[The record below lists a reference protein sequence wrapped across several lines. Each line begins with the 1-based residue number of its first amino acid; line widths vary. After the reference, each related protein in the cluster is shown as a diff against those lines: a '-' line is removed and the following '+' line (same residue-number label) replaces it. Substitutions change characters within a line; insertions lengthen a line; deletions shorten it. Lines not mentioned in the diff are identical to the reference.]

1 MIRKRTL
8 IIKYFDTPFRTI
20 LNSTPV
26 LYKFKHH
33 ITMILIKREGVHKH
47 CQVWILFIFRPEA
60 KISKIP
66 ENGKI
71 PTYSNYLFYF
81 FHLMIRNWQT
91 TNTVV
96 SF

>member
-8 IIKYFDTPFRTI
+8 IIKCFDTPFRTI

-33 ITMILIKREGVHKH
+33 ITMILIKIRGCTKH
-47 CQVWILFIFRPEA
+47 CQVWILFIFRTEA

-81 FHLMIRNWQT
+81 FHLMIRNGQT